1 MRSSFRTHITPAVH
15 ISELVQMRF
24 DSSQVVLLHEGEQT
38 LDGQRRHLE
47 GGGGVHGSTLASCAP
62 LEGRRRSE
70 SGLWSTSATDCS
82 VFKREWQAATFLF
95 FDDVSGAHVHT
106 FSICSYTCVC
116 VCINVLCGVL
126 DRFTA
131 QDLTEALGSVI
142 QIISVRLFTR
152 KTRGETCLLRTTQ
165 AGQLTTLDPQ
175 KFPEEEE

>member
-1 MRSSFRTHITPAVH
+1 
-15 ISELVQMRF
+15 MRF

-70 SGLWSTSATDCS
+70 SALWSTSAQDRS

-95 FDDVSGAHVHT
+95 FNDLSSAHVYT

-116 VCINVLCGVL
+116 RNVLCGVL

-131 QDLTEALGSVI
+131 QDLTEALRSVI

-152 KTRGETCLLRTTQ
+152 KARGEICLLGTTQ
-165 AGQLTTLDPQ
+165 SGQLTMLDPQ
-175 KFPEEEE
+175 KFLEEEE